1 MVFNKR
7 IGPSK
12 LLFSVENTNYPSSLV
27 LSYYK
32 SLLKGFKT
40 IYPNDMERMK
50 EIGKL
55 GAHDINFIMPYGL
68 LESITSVNEEL
79 FSKYYMELFKNLYTS
94 FDVLQP
100 DVKITIIEADA
111 KSGTVIFRFTNSTFL
126 DGTDDFI
133 YHLYFVCGVAEER
146 ISTTVGIPVSVNIEK
161 IYLDK
166 RKEFS
171 YYDLSIK
178 II

>member
-1 MVFNKR
+1 M
-7 IGPSK
+7 
-12 LLFSVENTNYPSSLV
+12 

-79 FSKYYMELFKNLYTS
+79 FSKYYMELFKTFTHHSMS
-94 FDVLQP
+94 FNQMLKLP
-100 DVKITIIEADA
+100 
-111 KSGTVIFRFTNSTFL
+111 
-126 DGTDDFI
+126 
-133 YHLYFVCGVAEER
+133 
-146 ISTTVGIPVSVNIEK
+146 
-161 IYLDK
+161 
-166 RKEFS
+166 
-171 YYDLSIK
+171 
-178 II
+178 